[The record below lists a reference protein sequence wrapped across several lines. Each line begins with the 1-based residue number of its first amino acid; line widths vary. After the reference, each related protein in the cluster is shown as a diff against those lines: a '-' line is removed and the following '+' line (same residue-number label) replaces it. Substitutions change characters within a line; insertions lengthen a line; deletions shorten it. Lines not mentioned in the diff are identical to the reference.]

1 MVGEEKLARGT
12 VNCYNTVYSRIMC
25 HGFKRI
31 VYTMLLMLQG
41 KWCKLLE
48 NNTSLTPQEV
58 ADILKIA
65 KNTVYVLIK
74 RGELNGYRVGK
85 KVRVDY
91 KDVVAYKNKTKSI
104 KDAVPEPAESHWA
117 NDFNTPLDAE
127 EHVLERGFVIC
138 GQDIV
143 LDILAR
149 MLEMHPAGVR
159 PLRSYYGSYNGLYL
173 LYKGEVQVA
182 STHIWDSA
190 TNSYNV
196 PFVRTMLPGTPA
208 LLVRIGKRMEGF
220 YVAKGNPK
228 GIKNWE
234 DLRRLDITVVNRER
248 GSGARILLD
257 EHLRQLGVQGQSLP
271 GYGRECHSHLAV
283 ASTISRGGGDF
294 GIGNEKAAMQVKNID
309 FIPLQEESYDI
320 VMRKEDLDK
329 PPFKAI
335 LEIVASSTFRAEL
348 EGIGGYD
355 LTDLGKV
362 VYID

>member
-1 MVGEEKLARGT
+1 MALPIRASAVCAMERDVKSLEE
-12 VNCYNTVYSRIMC
+12 
-25 HGFKRI
+25 
-31 VYTMLLMLQG
+31 
-41 KWCKLLE
+41 
-48 NNTSLTPQEV
+48 NTSLTPQEV
-58 ADILKIA
+58 ADILKVA

-91 KDVVAYKNKTKSI
+91 KDVVAYKNKTKSV
-104 KDAVPEPAESHWA
+104 KDEAPQEPTESRWA
-117 NDFNTPLDAE
+117 DIFNAPLDSE
-127 EHVLERGFVIC
+127 EHIPERGFVIC

-143 LDILAR
+143 LDVLAR
-149 MLEMHPAGVR
+149 LLETHPTGVR

-182 STHIWDSA
+182 SAHIWDSDS
-190 TNSYNV
+190 NSYNI
-196 PFVRTMLPGTPA
+196 PFVKTMLPGIPA
-208 LLVRIGKRMEGF
+208 ILVHIGKRTEGF

-228 GIKNWE
+228 SIKGWE
-234 DLRRLDITVVNRER
+234 DLRRLDISIVNRER

-257 EHLRQLGVQGQSLP
+257 EHLKLLGVQGKTLT
-271 GYGRECHSHLAV
+271 GYGRECLSHLAV

-294 GIGNEKAAMQVKNID
+294 GLGNEKAALQVQNID
-309 FIPLQEESYDI
+309 FIPLQEESYDL

-335 LEIVASSTFRAEL
+335 LDIVSSSAFRAEL

-355 LTDLGKV
+355 LNNLGKV
-362 VYID
+362 IYTG